1 VGYDSHNSVINM
13 CTLAFVILSFFLR
26 VIMVVF
32 VQIYLKIRKNNSGG
46 QRLLEIL
53 KKDLFYNYIIVL
65 TIESLLE
72 F

>member
-1 VGYDSHNSVINM
+1 MGYDSHNSVINM